1 MLSIPQLL
9 SLSGYGCCSGSGSA
23 SINHHGW
30 TVAYAAVNLRC
41 SPVAD
46 AAVNLQGFPVT
57 DASNIL
63 LPRVQRQ

>member
-9 SLSGYGCCSGSGSA
+9 SLSGYG
-23 SINHHGW
+23 W
-30 TVAYAAVNLRC
+30 TVAYAAVNLQC
-41 SPVAD
+41 CPVAD

-57 DASNIL
+57 DASDIL